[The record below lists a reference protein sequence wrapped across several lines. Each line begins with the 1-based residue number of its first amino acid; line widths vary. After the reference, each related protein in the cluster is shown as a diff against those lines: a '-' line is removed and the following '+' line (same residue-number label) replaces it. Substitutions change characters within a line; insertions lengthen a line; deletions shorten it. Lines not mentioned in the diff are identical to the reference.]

1 MFKTSFFAQNSQ
13 SSTMLCRGRYSAA
26 AMSCLRLD
34 SSHFNASTRKINMSS
49 TDSDPVPLA
58 SEGLKP
64 DPRIVRREALWLYR
78 DILRTA
84 RQFTWTDKDGV
95 LWKDKLIISTRKEF
109 EAARHERDPAIISQ
123 LLIGGRD
130 ALMQVSDRML
140 NKARKLVEEE
150 KAALMRPGGG
160 AGISGPR
167 SGSTEASYAQHDAN
181 SWKQSWETRHDA
193 WEKKKPEK

>member
-1 MFKTSFFAQNSQ
+1 
-13 SSTMLCRGRYSAA
+13 MLCRCSANA
-26 AMSCLRLD
+26 PRVATRVLHLNTLLFKIPLR
-34 SSHFNASTRKINMSS
+34 NINMSS
-49 TDSDPVPLA
+49 TDSDPVSLA
-58 SEGLKP
+58 SDGLKP

-95 LWKDKLIISTRKEF
+95 LWKDKLVASARKEF
-109 EAARHERDPAIISQ
+109 EVARHERDPAIISQ

-140 NKARKLVEEE
+140 NKARRLVEDER
-150 KAALMRPGGG
+150 AALTRPGSGNG
-160 AGISGPR
+160 ASGPR
-167 SGSTEASYAQHDAN
+167 SGATETSYAQHDAN

-193 WEKKKPEK
+193 WEQKKPQK